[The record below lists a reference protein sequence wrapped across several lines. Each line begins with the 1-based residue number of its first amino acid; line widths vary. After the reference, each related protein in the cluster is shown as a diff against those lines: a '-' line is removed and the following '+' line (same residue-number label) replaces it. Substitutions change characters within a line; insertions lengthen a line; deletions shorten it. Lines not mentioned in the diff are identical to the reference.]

1 MSAIQSA
8 GSVSAVNSTSAAGRS
23 AKKVSRSENKTVERE
38 GRFDRNLVNSA
49 AEPENKLDSAKA
61 ARAAL
66 DAVSDAAANG
76 GNMSGCHKADHK
88 LLNVMIE

>member
-23 AKKVSRSENKTVERE
+23 AKKVSRSENKAVEKE
-38 GRFDRNLVNSA
+38 GRFDRNLVNAA
-49 AEPENKLDSAKA
+49 AEPENKLDSAES

-66 DAVSDAAANG
+66 NAISGAAADG
-76 GNMSGCHKADHK
+76 SDMSGCHKADHK